1 MLCLLRE
8 AFKFKT
14 SLGMSRFIICAFV
27 MMHMM
32 SRHSRSFSNWAAFI
46 YCLVHLR
53 HYISHHAVWHSSLS
67 TERTL
72 SPRLETYIWS
82 WWNNI
87 GAYPAPFPSPFLFW
101 GHTQAI
107 LKIACLQNILDTLF
121 HGAGVSVLQNERV
134 LRIGCITKWMSSV
147 LNYTPKNC

>member
-32 SRHSRSFSNWAAFI
+32 SGHSRSFSNWAAFI

-101 GHTQAI
+101 AELI
-107 LKIACLQNILDTLF
+107 FSRIPLSSFSYIFLF
-121 HGAGVSVLQNERV
+121 S
-134 LRIGCITKWMSSV
+134 IGSHSHSQINFWQRRWKGFMGENLS
-147 LNYTPKNC
+147 